1 MNRLSPDQV
10 VAHRQSLLR
19 AQVSLF
25 EPIQS
30 CSREIRSRQFPGF
43 MQVSEDAS
51 SLKCT
56 ILALLRKSSCD
67 SFFEFRAHFFALVD
81 YKNTAFGA
89 TDRPTYFL
97 NEAQYPC
104 SAAWLPINPIVVRIW
119 SFVSVH
125 EHHCAFDAL
134 LILA

>member
-1 MNRLSPDQV
+1 MVGINRTTRVPQPMMV
-10 VAHRQSLLR
+10 TLLLGYHNGNVPSVPMFPPR
-19 AQVSLF
+19 GT
-25 EPIQS
+25 
-30 CSREIRSRQFPGF
+30 SR
-43 MQVSEDAS
+43 DAS

-97 NEAQYPC
+97 KEARYPC